1 MKFHPEKCYFL
12 TISRKNQPIIKKI
25 HSSNSRPPTRTGYN
39 SEISRYFNNICHK
52 SDLLLHYFVH
62 VLVSFTETL
71 KRCSV
76 TSYFYTRSVPLWTQ
90 SQLQY
95 WSVLFLLINYFVQT
109 CLFFIEQCDTLKVM
123 QCWCSLWFRAVVWH
137 AVVAIELYL
146 SHRGLAYVYVR
157 YINHVHVP

>member
-1 MKFHPEKCYFL
+1 MYIDGMPENVRWTKTRLFADDILVYLTTTPEIDATHLQEDLNQLALWKEIWKMKFHPEKCYFL

-25 HSSNSRPPTRTGYN
+25 HSSNSWPPTRTGYN
-39 SEISRYFNNICHK
+39 SEISRYFNNLCHK
-52 SDLLLHYFVH
+52 SDLMLHYFVH

-95 WSVLFLLINYFVQT
+95 WSVLFLLINYFV
-109 CLFFIEQCDTLKVM
+109 
-123 QCWCSLWFRAVVWH
+123 
-137 AVVAIELYL
+137 
-146 SHRGLAYVYVR
+146 
-157 YINHVHVP
+157 

>member
-1 MKFHPEKCYFL
+1 MNKDQVIRRWYTCIPNNNTRDWCNSSTGRPEPISIMKRDLKKMKFHPEKCYFL

-25 HSSNSRPPTRTGYN
+25 HSSNSWPPTRTGYN

-62 VLVSFTETL
+62 VLVSFTETF

-95 WSVLFLLINYFVQT
+95 WSVLFLLINYFV
-109 CLFFIEQCDTLKVM
+109 
-123 QCWCSLWFRAVVWH
+123 
-137 AVVAIELYL
+137 
-146 SHRGLAYVYVR
+146 
-157 YINHVHVP
+157 

>member
-1 MKFHPEKCYFL
+1 MYIDGMLENVRWTKTRLFADDILVYLTTTPEIDATHLQEDLNQLALWKEIWKMKFHPEKCYFL

-76 TSYFYTRSVPLWTQ
+76 TSYFLYAQCTSLDTVSAT
-90 SQLQY
+90 
-95 WSVLFLLINYFVQT
+95 VLVSSFSI
-109 CLFFIEQCDTLKVM
+109 D
-123 QCWCSLWFRAVVWH
+123 
-137 AVVAIELYL
+137 
-146 SHRGLAYVYVR
+146 
-157 YINHVHVP
+157 

>member
-1 MKFHPEKCYFL
+1 MPENVRWTKTRLFADDIHVLVYLTTTPEIDATHLQEDLNQFIALWKEIWKMKFHPEKCYFL
-12 TISRKNQPIIKKI
+12 TISRKNQPIIKKK

-95 WSVLFLLINYFVQT
+95 WSVLFLLINYFV
-109 CLFFIEQCDTLKVM
+109 
-123 QCWCSLWFRAVVWH
+123 
-137 AVVAIELYL
+137 
-146 SHRGLAYVYVR
+146 
-157 YINHVHVP
+157 

>member
-1 MKFHPEKCYFL
+1 MNKDQVIRRWYTCIPNNNTRDWCNSSTGRPEPISIMKRDLKNEVPSRKMLFPNN
-12 TISRKNQPIIKKI
+12 ISRKNQPIIKKI
-25 HSSNSRPPTRTGYN
+25 HSSDSRPPTRTGYN

-95 WSVLFLLINYFVQT
+95 WSVLFLLINYFV
-109 CLFFIEQCDTLKVM
+109 
-123 QCWCSLWFRAVVWH
+123 
-137 AVVAIELYL
+137 
-146 SHRGLAYVYVR
+146 
-157 YINHVHVP
+157 

>member
-25 HSSNSRPPTRTGYN
+25 HSSRPPTRTGYN

-109 CLFFIEQCDTLKVM
+109 CLFFIEQCDTLKVFVFTVVSCCCM
-123 QCWCSLWFRAVVWH
+123 ARCCCHRVIFKSPWLSLC
-137 AVVAIELYL
+137 LCK
-146 SHRGLAYVYVR
+146 
-157 YINHVHVP
+157 VH